1 MLALRLNDKTMGL
14 IYADIELLNVEDL
27 VLARRNFLDVDDIKR
42 IHLNMLVDT
51 GSYLMAINEN
61 IQSILHLPFIER
73 RTIYLANDQEDQ
85 YDIVGPVEVRF
96 ANRKSVCNAYVLPGG
111 SPPLLGAI
119 PMEDMGIIIN
129 PQRQELDIIQEP
141 FHRLNTLKPYPGGK

>member
-1 MLALRLNDKTMGL
+1 MGL
-14 IYADIELLNVEDL
+14 VYADIELLNADDL
-27 VLARRNFLDVDDIKR
+27 ALVRRNLMDMDDIKR
-42 IHLNMLVDT
+42 IQLSMLVDT

-61 IQSILHLPFIER
+61 IQSILNLPFIER
-73 RTIYLANDQEDQ
+73 RTIYLANDQEEQ
-85 YDIVGPVEVRF
+85 YNIVGPVEVRY